1 MRSRRRRLQ
10 VEAQD
15 VLVARVVDGPQRP
28 PHPQAAPL
36 GALEEV
42 RDPRRLG
49 VGVVRVD
56 GGVVGV
62 LVIGGGVAA
71 QQAVPDPGL
80 DGAGAV
86 VPVGE
91 GDGIEQGRAAA
102 AAGVGRREEPAGGG
116 EQERGRDEQARE

>member
-28 PHPQAAPL
+28 PHPQAVPL

-62 LVIGGGVAA
+62 LVIGGGGGGDAA
-71 QQAVPDPGL
+71 QQSVPDPGL

-86 VPVGE
+86 AVVPVGE
-91 GDGIEQGRAAA
+91 GDDVEVELHGRTPN
-102 AAGVGRREEPAGGG
+102 R
-116 EQERGRDEQARE
+116 